1 MKRQRLRG
9 WLVLTLATIAL
20 GACSADAPLNFLHP
34 EGPIARRAD
43 KLWDLTFGIATV
55 VFILVEGALVFIIV
69 RYRQKSRAD
78 APRQHHGNTKLE
90 IVWTIVPALLLVFVA
105 IPTVGGIL
113 FLSAKPAGALEVE
126 VIAHQWWWEYRY
138 PNGVVTATEMHIPVG
153 RDVVL
158 NLKSVDVI
166 HSFWVPKL
174 AGKQDVVPGRINK
187 LRLFADTPG
196 EYQGQC
202 AEFCGLSHANMRLKV
217 FAESSD
223 DFNRWLKEQ
232 GDAAL
237 PPAEALGAQ
246 GKDLFVNG
254 QCAGCHTIKGTPAE
268 GTIGP
273 NLTHFASRTTFA
285 GSMFDLNVDNLAAWL
300 RNPPGRKPGSRMPN
314 LHLAE
319 EDIDALVAY
328 LLTLR

>member
-1 MKRQRLRG
+1 M
-9 WLVLTLATIAL
+9 
-20 GACSADAPLNFLHP
+20 NFLHP

-43 KLWDLTFGIATV
+43 KLWDLTFGIAAV
-55 VFILVEGALVFIIV
+55 VFVLVEGALVFIIF

-78 APRQHHGNTKLE
+78 SPRQNHGNTKLE
-90 IVWTIVPALLLVFVA
+90 ILWTIIPALLLVFVA
-105 IPTVGGIL
+105 VPTVGGIL
-113 FLSAKPAGALEVE
+113 YLSDEPPNALKIE

-138 PNGVVTATEMHIPVG
+138 PGGLVTANEMHIPVG
-153 RDVVL
+153 REVSLD
-158 NLKSVDVI
+158 LKSVDVI

-174 AGKQDVVPGRINK
+174 AGKQDVVPGRINR
-187 LRLFADTPG
+187 LRLVADTPG

-217 FAESSD
+217 FADSAE
-223 DFNRWLKEQ
+223 DFDRWLDDQ
-232 GDAAL
+232 TDAAGV
-237 PPAEALGAQ
+237 PAQALAAQ
-246 GKDLFVNG
+246 GLDLFVNG
-254 QCAGCHTIKGTPAE
+254 ECAGCHAIKGTPAE

-273 NLTHFASRTTFA
+273 NLTHLASRTTFA
-285 GSMFDLNVDNLAAWL
+285 ASMFDLSADNLAAWL
-300 RNPPGRKPGSRMPN
+300 RNPPGRKPGSKMPN